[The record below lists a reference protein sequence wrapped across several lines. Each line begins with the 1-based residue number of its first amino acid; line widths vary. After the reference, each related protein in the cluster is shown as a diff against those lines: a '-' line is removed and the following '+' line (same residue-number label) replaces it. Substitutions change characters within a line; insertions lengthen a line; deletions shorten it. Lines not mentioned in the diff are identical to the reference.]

1 MKQTKVSVILPVY
14 NSQDYIKEAIDSIL
28 LQSFKNWELIII
40 DDASSDQTPEIIR
53 ICKDKRIICLRNNK
67 NEGVAF
73 SLNKG
78 LKQVT
83 GEYIA
88 RIDSDDICLP
98 NRFELQVE
106 FLDNNPKTVIVGAN
120 AEIIN
125 FSGEVLSVTDL
136 PTTDIDIRNMLF
148 IRNPLIHP
156 SVMFRKKILD
166 KTGNYNI
173 KFNGAEDYELW
184 FRMLKFGKA
193 YNFKKPLIKRRIHD
207 NVVTK
212 KFRYKV
218 EARALLARL
227 LHLKDISSV
236 YFKK

>member
-1 MKQTKVSVILPVY
+1 MKQLKVSIIMPVY
-14 NSQDYIKEAIDSIL
+14 NNQDYIKEAIESIIA
-28 LQSFKNWELIII
+28 QSFKEWELIII
-40 DDASSDQTPEIIR
+40 NDASTDNTPNIIKSY
-53 ICKDKRIICLRNNK
+53 KDKRIKNITNFK
-67 NEGVAF
+67 NEGVAA

-78 LKQVT
+78 LKIAE

-98 NRFELQVE
+98 NRFELQIE
-106 FLDNNPKTVIVGAN
+106 FLDNNPKTVIVGSN

-125 FSGEVLSVTDL
+125 YSGDVLSITDL

-148 IRNPLIHP
+148 VRNPLIHP

-166 KTGNYNI
+166 KTGNYNV

-193 YNFKKPLIKRRIHD
+193 YNFKKPLIKRRVHD

-218 EARALLARL
+218 EARAMLARL
-227 LHLKDISSV
+227 LHLKYLLSI
-236 YFKK
+236 YFKQ